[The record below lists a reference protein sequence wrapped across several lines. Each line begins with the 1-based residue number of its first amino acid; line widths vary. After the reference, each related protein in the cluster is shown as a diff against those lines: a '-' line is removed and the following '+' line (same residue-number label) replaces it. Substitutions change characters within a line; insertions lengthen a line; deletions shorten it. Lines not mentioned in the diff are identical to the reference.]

1 MMMSGNPYREDAA
14 KLKDSLP
21 ISSDLYSAMAQ
32 EIENLGEAKELYS
45 VEDLFQFAVRL
56 NQANT
61 AAIVRLEA
69 LIRGLDVD
77 FGGAGDDLGK

>member
-1 MMMSGNPYREDAA
+1 MMSGNPYRENAA

-21 ISSDLYSAMAQ
+21 ISSDLNATMAQ
-32 EIENLGEAKELYS
+32 EIENLGRAKKLS
-45 VEDLFQFAVRL
+45 SIEDLFQFAVRL

-77 FGGAGDDLGK
+77 FGGVGDDLGE